1 MNNDCEYFGICRAYN
16 TKSVICR
23 KYKLR
28 CYQYRNKSGVY
39 KMKHNKLEISNKNEM
54 GRHY

>member
-1 MNNDCEYFGICRAYN
+1 MKINKIYNDCEYFGICRAYN

-39 KMKHNKLEISNKNEM
+39 KMKHNKKYDISS
-54 GRHY
+54 